1 MRVPPL
7 WFTIRRMMI
16 AIAVVGVGAAALVL
30 YQRNTTYYASGW
42 WEAGRE
48 LWRGEATIYD
58 FDGGYTSTVGDFCC
72 FDRDTGLPIHGVGWS
87 YGMQRG
93 GCERVHGHNDRIA
106 QYIRWHGLPK
116 NTLKPWEKELFNL
129 ANFFDDRSRSIVPR
143 KLFAGGPAAVSP
155 HGKTSVRLVADV
167 HNDGTP
173 TDWVGVIITVGNV
186 VFNDGYILSAKR
198 EYDVL
203 WGPEMVP
210 DKRVPVRAISD
221 KADYDLLWGPKGAPF
236 VVIRSVFNTR
246 EHFKAYDLRTGRL
259 LRDET
264 WNEGKHYGGRFE

>member
-116 NTLKPWEKELFNL
+116 NTLKPWQQELFDL
-129 ANFFDDRSRSIVPR
+129 YRYFDDRSRTDVPTR
-143 KLFAGGPAAVSP
+143 LLAGGPAVVSP
-155 HGKTSVRLVADV
+155 DGRNSVRLVEGAKDAEIPYNSRTV
-167 HNDGTP
+167 
-173 TDWVGVIITVGNV
+173 VITAGNV
-186 VFNDGYILSAKR
+186 VLHQYYAHLEKGES
-198 EYDVL
+198 
-203 WGPEMVP
+203 
-210 DKRVPVRAISD
+210 
-221 KADYDLLWGPKGAPF
+221 DLLWGPEGSRFA
-236 VVIRSVFNTR
+236 VIRSVYQQR
-246 EHFKAYDLRTGRL
+246 EHYVAYDLRTGWE
-259 LRDET
+259 LRDES
-264 WNEGKHYGGRFE
+264 WHESKRLEERARANPFEYRSPIATGP